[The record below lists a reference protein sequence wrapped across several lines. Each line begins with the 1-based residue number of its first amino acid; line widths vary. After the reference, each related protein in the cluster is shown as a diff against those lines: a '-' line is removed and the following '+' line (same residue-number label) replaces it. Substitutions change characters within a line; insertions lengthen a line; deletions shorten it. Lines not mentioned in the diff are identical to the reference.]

1 MTIDFNNQVA
11 IVTGAG
17 NGLGKSHALELA
29 RRGAK
34 VVVNDFG
41 GARDGT
47 GGSQSPA
54 DKVVDEIIQNGGQA
68 IANGA
73 DVSDYSQV
81 QKMIEDTLTKW
92 GRIDVL
98 INNAGILRD
107 KSFGKMPIEDW
118 QAVVNVHLNGS
129 AYCSKAVWNQMKDQK
144 YGRILMTTS
153 TSAIYGNFGQ
163 ANYGAAKLGLV
174 GLMNTLCIEG
184 EKSNIKINCIAPSAA
199 TRMTDDLMPPQM
211 LEALSPEYA
220 TPAAVFL
227 VSEKAPNR
235 TVMFAGA
242 GTYSTLE
249 IRESKGIY
257 LEEPTRNAEGVADN
271 FDAIKDTSKSDT
283 FTQGMEHIMKIVKTA
298 AKNNTK

>member
-1 MTIDFNNQVA
+1 MTISFEGQVA

-17 NGLGKSHALELA
+17 NGLGRSHALELG

-47 GGSQSPA
+47 GGELGPA
-54 DKVVDEIIQNGGQA
+54 AKVAQEIIEAGGES

-73 DVSDYSQV
+73 NVADFGDCETMVSD
-81 QKMIEDTLTKW
+81 TLSKW

-107 KSFGKMPIEDW
+107 KSFGKMEISNW
-118 QAVVNVHLNGS
+118 NAVVDVHLNGS
-129 AYCSKAVWNQMKDQK
+129 ANCSRAVWNQMKEQN

-153 TSAIYGNFGQ
+153 TSGIYGNFGQ

-184 EKSNIKINCIAPSAA
+184 AKNNIQVNCISPTAA
-199 TRMTDDLMPPQM
+199 TRMTEDILTQDM
-211 LEALSPEYA
+211 LAKLDPKYV

-227 VSEKAPNR
+227 VSREAPNR

-242 GTYSTLE
+242 GSYTTLE
-249 IRESKGIY
+249 IAESAGLHLSEEDRTADGIAANF
-257 LEEPTRNAEGVADN
+257 ETISDMSNRDVFQSGTEHVVKVVQMAE
-271 FDAIKDTSKSDT
+271 
-283 FTQGMEHIMKIVKTA
+283 
-298 AKNNTK
+298 